1 MLSLSS
7 FPSIGN
13 YWPSLGEPFA
23 APYTGLLS
31 STVSPRGEGST
42 PVPLLR
48 QFQRSPLFS
57 GSTCWQLSPVVAA
70 ISNLGSGLRIGRA
83 GFVFLRMARLSSKLW
98 TVWLWQSYGLANGHP
113 GAHIRRMEK
122 FRSRMLEVS
131 VMLDRPSRW
140 EWQVTS
146 NGEMIANGFE
156 DGQVE
161 AKFEGYNAMF
171 LLLAAGWNP

>member
-1 MLSLSS
+1 
-7 FPSIGN
+7 
-13 YWPSLGEPFA
+13 
-23 APYTGLLS
+23 
-31 STVSPRGEGST
+31 
-42 PVPLLR
+42 
-48 QFQRSPLFS
+48 
-57 GSTCWQLSPVVAA
+57 
-70 ISNLGSGLRIGRA
+70 
-83 GFVFLRMARLSSKLW
+83 
-98 TVWLWQSYGLANGHP
+98 
-113 GAHIRRMEK
+113 MEK

-131 VMLDRPSRW
+131 VMLVEVSVMLVEVSVMLDRPPRW